1 MVTRRVRSRG
11 RDGRPLAGPYTFV
24 WQSSWNALLLQ
35 LAALSLLILAV
46 LPAPADLGAEGLR
59 ALGIFVVCFFLWITA
74 ALPFAITGL
83 LALCL
88 LSLYRVLPSHEV
100 FALFGNT
107 AVFFIL
113 GSFILASAIMKSG
126 LSKRAALWLLARFG
140 HSSGSLLFGVFFI
153 SWSLSLLMAEH
164 AVAAALLPVVLE
176 LVEAGEKADPQ
187 RGRHYGKGLLLSM
200 AWGTVIGGT
209 GTLLGGARAPLAIGI
224 LKRTTGETLDFFQWT
239 QAVFPVT
246 VALVP
251 IGTTILL
258 LRYGRS
264 AVPIDRLR
272 ETLRT
277 QTADLGSTSA
287 NEKGISLV
295 FLATVTAWIVLGESV
310 GLATIAILAAVSLF
324 VFRLVSWQ
332 DTEEYV
338 NWGILLMYGGAV
350 ALGAAMSSSG
360 AAGWVA
366 HNLLSWTAGTP
377 FLLLAILAIV
387 AGILTEGMS
396 SAAVVALLLPIGI
409 GLSAE
414 AGIDATPIA
423 LCVGLA
429 AGLVF
434 VFPTGAPAVALVLT
448 SRRLTIA
455 DMASTGIFIVL
466 CSWVLVILLM
476 RFWWPVIGILP

>member
-1 MVTRRVRSRG
+1 MKRVVRSR
-11 RDGRPLAGPYTFV
+11 RQDRRPLAGPYTFV
-24 WQSSWNALLLQ
+24 WQSSWNALVLQ
-35 LAALSLLILAV
+35 LAALSLVILAV
-46 LPAPADLGAEGLR
+46 LPAPADLGTEGLR

-88 LSLYRVLPSHEV
+88 ISLYRVLPSNEA

-113 GSFILASAIMKSG
+113 GSFILAAAIMKSG

-140 HSSGSLLFGVFFI
+140 YSSGTLLFGVFFI

-176 LVEAGEKADPQ
+176 LVEAGEKADER
-187 RGRHYGKGLLLSM
+187 RGAHYGKGLLLSM

-224 LKRTTGETLDFFQWT
+224 LKRNTGESLDFFQWS

-246 VALVP
+246 LALLP
-251 IGTTILL
+251 IGTAILL
-258 LRYGRS
+258 VRYGRS

-272 ETLRT
+272 ATLRA
-277 QTADLGSTSA
+277 QTADLGPTSGT
-287 NEKGISLV
+287 EKGIALV
-295 FLATVTAWIVLGESV
+295 FLATVTAWVLLGESA
-310 GLATIAILAAVSLF
+310 GLATIAILSAVSLF

-350 ALGAAMSSSG
+350 ALGTAMSSSG
-360 AAGWVA
+360 AATWVA
-366 HNLLSWTAGTP
+366 HNLLSWTTGTP
-377 FLLLAILAIV
+377 FLLLAVLALI
-387 AGILTEGMS
+387 AGVLTEGMS
-396 SAAVVALLLPIGI
+396 SAAVVALLLPLGI
-409 GLSAE
+409 GLSQE
-414 AGIDATPIA
+414 AGIASTPIA

-434 VFPTGAPAVALVLT
+434 VFPTGAPAVALVMT
-448 SRRLTIA
+448 SKRLTIA
-455 DMASTGIFIVL
+455 DMASTGVL
-466 CSWVLVILLM
+466 IAVIAWILILVLM
-476 RFWWPVIGILP
+476 RFWWPYIGILP